1 MCLYSRQAYYSTAA
15 KDITCYKVVRAGYLY
30 DMDHWKFPAMYYSK
44 FVYEVG
50 KTYTEKKFKN
60 RPERD
65 LLLGVRR
72 IVYHGFHTYKY
83 HKDARNNAYSWTV
96 MLKCVIPAGARYFT
110 NEDRDQYCSDQIR
123 VVAWKMKNTPWNE
136 EPHTGP
142 RFTGPRLR
150 LTKEKLK

>member
-1 MCLYSRQAYYSTAA
+1 
-15 KDITCYKVVRAGYLY
+15 
-30 DMDHWKFPAMYYSK
+30 MYYSK

-50 KTYTEKKFKN
+50 KTYMEKKFKN

-72 IVYHGFHTYKY
+72 VVNHGFHTYKY

-110 NEDRDQYCSDQIR
+110 NESRDQYCSDQIR
-123 VVAWKMKNTPWNE
+123 VVAWKMKSTPWNE

>member
-1 MCLYSRQAYYSTAA
+1 MCLHSKQAYYATAA

-30 DMDHWKFPAMYYSK
+30 NMDHWKFPAMYFSN

-50 KTYTEKKFKN
+50 KTYEEKKFKN

-65 LLLGVRR
+65 PFMGARCV
-72 IVYHGFHTYKY
+72 VNKGFHTYKY
-83 HKDARNNAYSWTV
+83 YKDARNNAYSWTV

-110 NEDRDQYCSDQIR
+110 GKDRDQYCSDQIR
-123 VVAWKMKNTPWNE
+123 VVAWKMKSTPWNE

-142 RFTGPRLR
+142 RFTGPQPRLA
-150 LTKEKLK
+150 KEKFK